1 MAFDLFHGSERIIIK
16 PEYGVGKLH
25 NDYGR
30 GFYCTE
36 DFELAAEW
44 AVDVSRDGYVNR
56 YSMDTSGLK
65 MLDLNSS
72 EYTVLHWLAIL
83 INNRYFELNS
93 ALSREAFRYLSEHF
107 LTDIS
112 GYDLIKG
119 YRADDSYFSFA
130 QDFLN
135 NQISISQLNRA
146 LKHGDLGEQIMLRS
160 KKAFDRIEYTGSSSV
175 SSAEWF
181 LRKQARDNHARQEY
195 RRMNKEN
202 YISGELY
209 MIRIIDEGVEPD
221 DTRL

>member
-44 AVDVSRDGYVNR
+44 AVDVSRDGYVNK
-56 YSMDTSGLK
+56 YSMETSGLK

-135 NQISISQLNRA
+135 RHFQYFQQFG
-146 LKHGDLGEQIMLRS
+146 H
-160 KKAFDRIEYTGSSSV
+160 
-175 SSAEWF
+175 
-181 LRKQARDNHARQEY
+181 H
-195 RRMNKEN
+195 
-202 YISGELY
+202 
-209 MIRIIDEGVEPD
+209 
-221 DTRL
+221 

>member
-16 PEYGVGKLH
+16 PKYGVGKLH

-44 AVDVSRDGYVNR
+44 AVDVSRDGYVNK
-56 YSMDTSGLK
+56 YSMETSGLK
-65 MLDLNSS
+65 MLDLNSP

-146 LKHGDLGEQIMLRS
+146 LKLGDLGEQIMLRS
-160 KKAFDRIEYTGSSSV
+160 EKAFDRIEYTGSSSV
-175 SSAEWF
+175 SSAEWV